1 MSLRVVIATDPTSCG
16 AKRSGIVSNRSESL
30 RELRRRDMNPDI
42 EAIEQ
47 VVRDAEDLQSDVA
60 GFTGLLTEEATLVN
74 FTGIRLR
81 GRDQVR
87 QVMAKAL
94 RTPLKDVLTKNEL
107 LDVTFLRP
115 DVALANLVKHV
126 NDGRTGALTFV
137 LVKDDGTWRIALA
150 QTTPVV
156 TS

>member
-1 MSLRVVIATDPTSCG
+1 
-16 AKRSGIVSNRSESL
+16 
-30 RELRRRDMNPDI
+30 MNPDI
-42 EAIEQ
+42 KAIEQ
-47 VVRDAEDLQSDVA
+47 VVRDAEELQNDVD
-60 GFTGLLTEEATLVN
+60 GFTGLLTQEVALVN
-74 FTGIRLR
+74 FAGIRLR

-87 QVMAKAL
+87 QVMAQVL
-94 RTPLKDVLTKNEL
+94 DTPLKDVLTRNEL

-115 DVALANLVKHV
+115 DVALAHLIKHV

-156 TS
+156 TA

>member
-1 MSLRVVIATDPTSCG
+1 
-16 AKRSGIVSNRSESL
+16 
-30 RELRRRDMNPDI
+30 MNPDI
-42 EAIEQ
+42 EAIGQ
-47 VVRDAEDLQSDVA
+47 VVRDAERLQSDVA
-60 GFTGLLTEEATLVN
+60 GFTGLLTEEVSLVN

-81 GRDQVR
+81 GRDQVKEA
-87 QVMAKAL
+87 MARAL
-94 RTPLKDVLTKNEL
+94 STPLKDVSTTNEL

-115 DVALANLVKHV
+115 DVALAGLIKHV

-137 LVKDDGTWRIALA
+137 LVKESGSWRIALA

>member
-1 MSLRVVIATDPTSCG
+1 
-16 AKRSGIVSNRSESL
+16 
-30 RELRRRDMNPDI
+30 MNPDI

-47 VVRDAEDLQSDVA
+47 VVRDAEELQSDVA
-60 GFTGLLTEEATLVN
+60 GFTGLLTDEVSLVN

-81 GRDQVR
+81 GRDQVEE
-87 QVMAKAL
+87 VMAKAL
-94 RTPLKDVLTKNEL
+94 RTPLKDVLTTNEL

-115 DVALANLVKHV
+115 DVALANLIKHV

-137 LVKDDGTWRIALA
+137 LVKDDGIWRIALA

>member
-1 MSLRVVIATDPTSCG
+1 MT
-16 AKRSGIVSNRSESL
+16 
-30 RELRRRDMNPDI
+30 PDV
-42 EAIEQ
+42 EAIER
-47 VVRDAEDLQSDVA
+47 VVRNAEELQSDVA
-60 GFTGLLTEEATLVN
+60 GFTGLLTDEVSLVN
-74 FTGIRLR
+74 FAGIRLR
-81 GRDQVR
+81 GRDQVEEA
-87 QVMAKAL
+87 MAKAL
-94 RTPLKDVLTKNEL
+94 RTPLKDVLTTNEL

-115 DVALANLVKHV
+115 DVALANLIKHV

>member
-1 MSLRVVIATDPTSCG
+1 
-16 AKRSGIVSNRSESL
+16 
-30 RELRRRDMNPDI
+30 MNPDI

-47 VVRDAEDLQSDVA
+47 VVRDAEELQNDVA
-60 GFTGLLTEEATLVN
+60 GFTGLLTEEVALVN

-81 GRDQVR
+81 GRDQVKE
-87 QVMAKAL
+87 VMAKAL
-94 RTPLKDVLTKNEL
+94 STPLKDVLTKNEL

-115 DVALANLVKHV
+115 DVALAHLIKHV

-137 LVKDDGTWRIALA
+137 LVKDDDTWRIALA

>member
-1 MSLRVVIATDPTSCG
+1 
-16 AKRSGIVSNRSESL
+16 
-30 RELRRRDMNPDI
+30 MNPDI
-42 EAIEQ
+42 EAIER
-47 VVRDAEDLQSDVA
+47 VVRDAEELQNDVV
-60 GFTGLLTEEATLVN
+60 GFTGLLTETVSLVN

-81 GRDQVR
+81 GRDQVKD
-87 QVMAKAL
+87 VMAKAL
-94 RTPLKDVLTKNEL
+94 RTPLKDVMTKNEL

-115 DVALANLVKHV
+115 DVALVNLIKHV

-137 LVKDDGTWRIALA
+137 LVQDDGTWRIALA

>member
-1 MSLRVVIATDPTSCG
+1 MKADV
-16 AKRSGIVSNRSESL
+16 
-30 RELRRRDMNPDI
+30 

-47 VVRDAEDLQSDVA
+47 VVRDAETLQSDVD
-60 GFTGLLTEEATLVN
+60 GFTGLLTEEVSLVN

-81 GRDQVR
+81 GRATVKE
-87 QVMAKAL
+87 VMAKAL
-94 RTPLKDVLTKNEL
+94 RTPLKDVLTTNEL
-107 LDVTFLRP
+107 LDITFLRP
-115 DVALANLVKHV
+115 DVALATLVKHV

-137 LVKDDGTWRIALA
+137 LVKEDGRWLIALA

>member
-1 MSLRVVIATDPTSCG
+1 
-16 AKRSGIVSNRSESL
+16 
-30 RELRRRDMNPDI
+30 MNPDI

-47 VVRDAEDLQSDVA
+47 VVRDAEALQSDVA
-60 GFTGLLTEEATLVN
+60 GFTGLLTEEVSLVN

-81 GRDQVR
+81 GRAQVEK
-87 QVMAKAL
+87 VMAEAL
-94 RTPLKDVLTKNEL
+94 RTPLKDVLTRNEL

-115 DVALANLVKHV
+115 DVALASLIKHV

>member
-1 MSLRVVIATDPTSCG
+1 
-16 AKRSGIVSNRSESL
+16 
-30 RELRRRDMNPDI
+30 MNPDI

-47 VVRDAEDLQSDVA
+47 VVRDAEELQSDVA
-60 GFTGLLTEEATLVN
+60 GFTGLLTEEVSLVN

-81 GRDQVR
+81 GRDQVEK
-87 QVMAKAL
+87 VMAEAL
-94 RTPLKDVLTKNEL
+94 RTPLKDVLTRNEL

-115 DVALANLVKHV
+115 DVALAGLTKHV

>member
-1 MSLRVVIATDPTSCG
+1 MSP
-16 AKRSGIVSNRSESL
+16 E
-30 RELRRRDMNPDI
+30 I

-47 VVRDAEDLQSDVA
+47 VVREAEELQGDVA
-60 GFTGLLTEEATLVN
+60 GFTGLLTEEVSLVN

-81 GRDQVR
+81 GRDQVEK
-87 QVMAKAL
+87 VMAEAL
-94 RTPLKDVLTKNEL
+94 RTPLKDVLTRNEL
-107 LDVTFLRP
+107 LDITFLRP
-115 DVALANLVKHV
+115 DVALADLTKHV
-126 NDGRTGALTFV
+126 DDGRTGALTFV

>member
-1 MSLRVVIATDPTSCG
+1 
-16 AKRSGIVSNRSESL
+16 
-30 RELRRRDMNPDI
+30 MNPDI

-47 VVRDAEDLQSDVA
+47 VVRDAEELQSDVA
-60 GFTGLLTEEATLVN
+60 GFTGLLTEEVSLVN

-81 GRDQVR
+81 GRDQVEK
-87 QVMAKAL
+87 VMAEAL
-94 RTPLKDVLTKNEL
+94 RTPLKDVLTRNEL

-115 DVALANLVKHV
+115 DVALASLIKHV

-137 LVKDDGTWRIALA
+137 LVRDDGTWRIALA

>member
-1 MSLRVVIATDPTSCG
+1 
-16 AKRSGIVSNRSESL
+16 
-30 RELRRRDMNPDI
+30 MNLEI
-42 EAIEQ
+42 EAIKQ
-47 VVRDAEDLQSDVA
+47 VVREAEELQNDVA
-60 GFTGLLTEEATLVN
+60 GFTGLLTEEVSLVN

-81 GRDQVR
+81 GRDQVKE
-87 QVMAKAL
+87 VMSKAL
-94 RTPLKDVLTKNEL
+94 TTPLKDVLTTNEL

-137 LVKDDGTWRIALA
+137 MVKDDGTWRIALA

-156 TS
+156 RS